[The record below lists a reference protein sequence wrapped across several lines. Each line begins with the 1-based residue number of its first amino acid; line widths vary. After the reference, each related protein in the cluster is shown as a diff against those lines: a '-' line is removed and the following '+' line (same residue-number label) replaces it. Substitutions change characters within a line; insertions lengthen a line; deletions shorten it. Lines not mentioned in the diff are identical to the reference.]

1 MAAAAADNLQA
12 EFTPSWVIR
21 KAAASAWWTPRL
33 VEAPTSRASEP
44 TTSSLESTAR
54 RFGHHEPGLYE
65 MSDIQRTLG
74 VIGGSGLYELERLTD
89 VEELDVTTAFGTPS
103 DAIIAGTIGST
114 RLLFLPRHGRDHRI
128 PPHRINYRANVLA
141 LKMAGAE
148 QILSVSA
155 VGSMKEDIH
164 PGDMIVVD
172 QFIDRTRHR
181 NDTFFDED
189 GVVAHVGFAD
199 PIDPQLARSLIAAAK
214 RTGATVL
221 GDGVYLCMEGPQ
233 FSTRAESELYRSWGV
248 SVIGMTNLP
257 EARLAREAE
266 LPYVTLAM
274 ATDYDCWHDGHD
286 AVTVDAVIAV
296 MQGNVAKAKEIIVEL
311 AQIVPDPSGSPAASA
326 LAGAIIT
333 NPDSISAAARDK
345 LRPLI
350 GKYLP

>member
-1 MAAAAADNLQA
+1 MN
-12 EFTPSWVIR
+12 
-21 KAAASAWWTPRL
+21 
-33 VEAPTSRASEP
+33 
-44 TTSSLESTAR
+44 
-54 RFGHHEPGLYE
+54 G
-65 MSDIQRTLG
+65 IQRTLG
-74 VIGGSGLYELERLTD
+74 VIGGSGLYELEQLTD
-89 VEELDVTTAFGTPS
+89 VEELELTTPFGVPS
-103 DAIIAGTIGST
+103 DAIIGGTIGST
-114 RLLFLPRHGRDHRI
+114 RLLFLPRHGRGHGI
-128 PPHRINYRANVLA
+128 APHRINYRANVLA

-148 QILSVSA
+148 QVLSISA

-181 NDTFFDED
+181 VDTFFEDD

-199 PIDPQLARSLIAAAK
+199 PIDAQLAGSLTGAAQRA
-214 RTGATVL
+214 GATVHE
-221 GDGVYLCMEGPQ
+221 GGVYLCMEGPQ
-233 FSTRAESELYRSWGV
+233 FSTRAESQLYRSWGV

-266 LPYVTLAM
+266 LPYATLAM
-274 ATDYDCWHDGHD
+274 ATDYDCWHDGHE

-311 AQIVPDPSGSPAASA
+311 ARAVPDPSGRPAASA

-350 GKYLP
+350 GKYVH